1 MRIFFFQQ
9 KTAYDMRINDCSSDA
24 CSSDLRMR
32 WNAQAARH
40 AAQAGL
46 TLALLPPIYA
56 ATRLPE
62 LSGTAIT
69 ILAVMIVPVAGIGQS
84 GLVPVS
90 RRLLHRAI
98 GCIAGGLLAI
108 AVLRSEERRVGKE
121 CGSTCRSRWSPCH

>member
-56 ATRLPE
+56 ATRRPE

-69 ILAVMIVPVAGIGQS
+69 ILAVMIVPVAGIGQ
-84 GLVPVS
+84 
-90 RRLLHRAI
+90 
-98 GCIAGGLLAI
+98 
-108 AVLRSEERRVGKE
+108 RSEERRVGKG
-121 CGSTCRSRWSPCH
+121 CVSKFRSRWSSYH